1 MVPRYQLSDASGDPA
16 LLRDFEAGS
25 VAPDAFHHPEHVHV
39 TWLLLQR
46 YPALEALR
54 RVSDGLR
61 RLTAAHGL
69 AEKYHETIT
78 WAYTLLIL
86 ERMERG
92 GRDQDW
98 ETFAASNPDLL
109 GKGRS
114 ILSAY
119 YQADTLNSDL
129 ARSIFLLPDRRT
141 AQLNLETE

>member
-1 MVPRYQLSDASGDPA
+1 MA
-16 LLRDFEAGS
+16 LDG
-25 VAPDAFHHPEHVHV
+25 FHHAEHVHV

-46 YPALEALR
+46 YPPLEVLR
-54 RVSDGLR
+54 RVSCGLR
-61 RLTAAHGL
+61 KLTAAHGL

-98 ETFAASNPDLL
+98 ETFAASNPALL
-109 GKGRS
+109 NNGKS

-119 YQADTLNSDL
+119 YHTDTLNSDL
-129 ARSIFLLPDRRT
+129 ARNIFLLPDRGT
-141 AQLNLETE
+141 AQLNLETG